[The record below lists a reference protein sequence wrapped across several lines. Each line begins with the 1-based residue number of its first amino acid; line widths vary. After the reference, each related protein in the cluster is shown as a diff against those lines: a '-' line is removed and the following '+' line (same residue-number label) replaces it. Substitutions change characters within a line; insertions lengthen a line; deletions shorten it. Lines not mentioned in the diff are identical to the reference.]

1 MPARSGR
8 GQNRAAGAAPEH
20 RREAAQDQRHDG
32 QIQGHP
38 TGGAVQR
45 PGGEGGAGHRAGHQR
60 TGERDITVFS
70 AVGLAFQ
77 DRAAGWLAY
86 TLTLQRGVGRDIDL
100 LA

>member
-1 MPARSGR
+1 
-8 GQNRAAGAAPEH
+8 
-20 RREAAQDQRHDG
+20 
-32 QIQGHP
+32 
-38 TGGAVQR
+38 
-45 PGGEGGAGHRAGHQR
+45 
-60 TGERDITVFS
+60 VFS